1 MRIALLL
8 LALVLAAA
16 GGHAARP
23 LSATGRSLLASPTDD
38 LTSLMT
44 KVCNQWAADLSTRN
58 QYPYK
63 CLSLDMDGSNPAAE
77 RTRYP
82 WTEWPLV
89 TVEGSYGEAKTL
101 VSGYPPASV
110 IGDSYE

>member
-23 LSATGRSLLASPTDD
+23 LSAGRSLLASPTDD
-38 LTSLMT
+38 LTNLMT
-44 KVCNQWAADLSTRN
+44 KVCNQWAADISKTS
-58 QYPYK
+58 YAPYK
-63 CLSLDMDGSNPAAE
+63 CLSLDMDGSNPDAE

-89 TVEGSYGEAKTL
+89 AVEGSYGAAKTL
-101 VSGYPPASV
+101 ASGNPPASV